1 MRKDLQR
8 AVREHLQQ
16 KGEITGYMVVTFRD
30 GIATFS
36 SDAGDGDEAAQE
48 ILEAIATALIEPMS
62 PADDQ
67 DDAIGVCAGTA

>member
-48 ILEAIATALIEPMS
+48 ILEAIATDLS
-62 PADDQ
+62 SQ
-67 DDAIGVCAGTA
+67 

>member
-1 MRKDLQR
+1 MRKALQR
-8 AVREHLQQ
+8 AVLEYLQQ

-36 SDAGDGDEAAQE
+36 SDAGDDDEAAQE
-48 ILEAIATALIEPMS
+48 ILEAIATALVEPIN
-62 PADDQ
+62 PAEDQ